1 MFGLPLS
8 TTLLVFGFP
17 VFWIAYTIGFL
28 IISRNWS
35 RDSNVEDDDA

>member
-1 MFGLPLS
+1 MFGLPLR
-8 TTLLVFGFP
+8 TTLLVCGFP

-35 RDSNVEDDDA
+35 RDSSVEDDDA